1 MGFTVRVEDGRHL
14 TNYCEGFNDQTRFG
28 LAGAQLDYPAQVA
41 EAATILN
48 PRRLVLFHPHTDYF
62 AYIGLA
68 SRPPAE
74 FETAV
79 RGAAPAVEVETVVP
93 GRRLTL

>member
-1 MGFTVRVEDGRHL
+1 MCSSDL
-14 TNYCEGFNDQTRFG
+14 
-28 LAGAQLDYPAQVA
+28 AQLDYPRQVA

-62 AYIGLA
+62 TFIGLA

-74 FETAV
+74 FVAAV
-79 RGAAPAVEVETVVP
+79 RAAAPTMEVETVEP